1 MNVPSGAPQ
10 GRSARRWVALGAVL
24 AVLVAALVTFA
35 LTTRGPD
42 GEASAAAPSSSA
54 ASSAASSSAPASAA
68 PTSVALAPA
77 ADTPEPTAAPTDA
90 DEPPASLS
98 PVALD
103 SPAAVGDGVTA
114 EIVSLEA
121 IDATGVGP
129 GNVSGPALRVT
140 VALTNG
146 TAAPVSLGGV
156 DVELASGP
164 DLAPAPSVNDAS
176 AAPFRG
182 DVAAGDTA
190 TGVYVFS
197 IAAGDRSDVTVSVGY
212 QAGAPILVFTGDA
225 S

>member
-1 MNVPSGAPQ
+1 MTVPSDAPR
-10 GRSARRWVALGAVL
+10 GRSARRWVALGVL
-24 AVLVAALVTFA
+24 AVLVAALVTVA
-35 LTTRGPD
+35 LTNGGPD
-42 GEASAAAPSSSA
+42 GEASAAAPTSTA
-54 ASSAASSSAPASAA
+54 ASSAAPASAA
-68 PTSVALAPA
+68 PTSIALAPA
-77 ADTPEPTAAPTDA
+77 ADTLQPSGETTAA

-103 SPAAVGDGVTA
+103 ESAAVGDGMTA
-114 EIVSLEA
+114 EVVSLEA

-129 GNVSGPALRVT
+129 GNISGPALRVT

-176 AAPFRG
+176 ASPFTG
-182 DVAAGDTA
+182 SVAAGNTA

-197 IAAGDRSDVTVSVGY
+197 IAVGDRSDVTVSVGY